1 MALPGEH
8 LGLYHATFPRHIVPP
23 LMAAIVLN
31 TRPPMYL
38 FGWRYPYK
46 QFLRQVI
53 NAPYLTPQEIWDHSV
68 AEPFAEKFPH
78 LAKCVHN
85 VCHPVVCLRN
95 SAIRYVPL
103 LYVDPETRRCTVII
117 VTNSDG
123 ESREM
128 AKNEEVIEGLR
139 PILKESREPCWF
151 RYP

>member
-1 MALPGEH
+1 
-8 LGLYHATFPRHIVPP
+8 
-23 LMAAIVLN
+23 MAAIVLN

-78 LAKCVHN
+78 LAK
-85 VCHPVVCLRN
+85 
-95 SAIRYVPL
+95 YVPL

-117 VTNSDG
+117 ATDSDE

-128 AKNEEVIEGLR
+128 AKNEDVIEGLR
-139 PILKESREPCWF
+139 PILKESREPCWY

>member
-1 MALPGEH
+1 MAP
-8 LGLYHATFPRHIVPP
+8 
-23 LMAAIVLN
+23 IVLN
-31 TRPPMYL
+31 TRPPMNL

-78 LAKCVHN
+78 LAK
-85 VCHPVVCLRN
+85 
-95 SAIRYVPL
+95 YVPL
-103 LYVDPETRRCTVII
+103 LYVDPETRRCT
-117 VTNSDG
+117 
-123 ESREM
+123 M

-139 PILKESREPCWF
+139 PILKESREPCWY